1 MTEIESF
8 KPFQVDA
15 MFEISIFF
23 VIVLAIGY
31 WMAVRL
37 MRRHDDVLHGD
48 FIHQEVA
55 SEPRPPLPPSRAD
68 SSETLQALLASIK
81 QDLKDAAQ
89 L

>member
-1 MTEIESF
+1 MAEIESF

-23 VIVLAIGY
+23 VIVPAIGY
-31 WMAVRL
+31 WVAVWL

-48 FIHQEVA
+48 FIRQEPA
-55 SEPRPPLPPSRAD
+55 SEPRLPLAPSRAD